1 MMNIKINK
9 KLLFTSKELINYLKT
24 IKKFSKI
31 DEEILVTITYKHAY
45 QKLNNKDVLIGFPY
59 KESREKEISRRPL
72 LLASE
77 IGKFIKANS
86 EENSPIDSML
96 VDPENQKSAYIR
108 PLQIKFLGKGK
119 YSKPTTN
126 NFIQFLKEKSNYEK
140 SKISL
145 IISLQGEF
153 NINLRTIATWLTD
166 NRFPFG
172 EVILI
177 RPNSTS
183 GDMEFYQLK
192 PSEDNKPFRLIIPKN
207 EMLKDF

>member
-1 MMNIKINK
+1 M
-9 KLLFTSKELINYLKT
+9 NYLKT

-31 DEEILVTITYKHAY
+31 DEEILATITYKYAY

-59 KESREKEISRRPL
+59 KENREKEISRRQL

-77 IGKFIKANS
+77 IGKFIKVNS

-96 VDPENQKSAYIR
+96 VDPKNQKSAYIR

-119 YSKPTTN
+119 YNKPTTN
-126 NFIQFLKEKSNYEK
+126 NFIEFLKEKSNYEK

-145 IISLQGEF
+145 VISIQGEF
-153 NINLRTIATWLTD
+153 NINLKSIATWLSD
-166 NRFPFG
+166 NPFPFD

-177 RPNSTS
+177 RPNSTT

-192 PSEDNKPFRLIIPKN
+192 PSKDNNPVRLIIPQN